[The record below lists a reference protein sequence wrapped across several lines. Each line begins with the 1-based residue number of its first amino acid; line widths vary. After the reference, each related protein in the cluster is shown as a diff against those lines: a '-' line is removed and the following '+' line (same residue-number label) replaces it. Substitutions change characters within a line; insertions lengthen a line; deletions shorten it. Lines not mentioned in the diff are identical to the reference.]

1 MNLKELFDNNADCYT
16 DVQKMNSKGAYD
28 WTEEQAMTRDKFEE
42 VVKKLILSSVSQQR
56 ELLIGLLKKLEN
68 GGGSAFIEKEQIV
81 DDYLKAN

>member
-42 VVKKLILSSVSQQR
+42 VVKKLILSSVSKSFYCFDR
-56 ELLIGLLKKLEN
+56 VVTGDKEEECKKQCDRCRN
-68 GGGSAFIEKEQIV
+68 V
-81 DDYLKAN
+81 